1 MPYIGIADPFHKLSD
16 SQREEVV
23 AYVTRLWPL
32 IGSRFVDW
40 ASSCL
45 GRDVTLQQIADPIVF
60 ANTLLELDE
69 FPVDLEPLMPLF
81 WRHHPTRYVG
91 EEMFLAKIEFTQ
103 FLWILKQSSMFT
115 IGEVDFRPAHFNAG
129 ELECG
134 FVIHG
139 APVYPDFPGRTYNFR
154 RIIPWRET
162 FRSVAFYSL
171 PVGVK
176 PWFDS
181 GEFDPFAGPVFDLSV
196 VRCGRGEFQIYF
208 AIAENYDDGV
218 ERQEEAKRLLLALLP
233 SFPGVVSVV
242 EEDREIVAVEAKGWR
257 SPVKQLRAFLESSGA
272 PLSTLLV
279 DPDVESI

>member
-23 AYVTRLWPL
+23 AYVTELWPL

-45 GRDVTLQQIADPIVF
+45 GRDVTLQQIADPIFF

-81 WRHHPTRYVG
+81 WRHHPTRYHG
-91 EEMFLAKIEFTQ
+91 EEDCVAKVEFMSFFRT
-103 FLWILKQSSMFT
+103 FPHSVVGKLGGF
-115 IGEVDFRPAHFNAG
+115 EFRPSYEFKG
-129 ELECG
+129 ELDCG
-134 FVIHG
+134 HSLLGIPADLEFPN
-139 APVYPDFPGRTYNFR
+139 ARRDFI
-154 RIIPWRET
+154 RINAVPET
-162 FRSVAFYSL
+162 FRFWAFYSL

-233 SFPGVVSVV
+233 SFPGVISVV
-242 EEDREIVAVEAKGWR
+242 EEDREIVAVKAKGWR
-257 SPVKQLRAFLESSGA
+257 SPVKQLRAFLESSGS